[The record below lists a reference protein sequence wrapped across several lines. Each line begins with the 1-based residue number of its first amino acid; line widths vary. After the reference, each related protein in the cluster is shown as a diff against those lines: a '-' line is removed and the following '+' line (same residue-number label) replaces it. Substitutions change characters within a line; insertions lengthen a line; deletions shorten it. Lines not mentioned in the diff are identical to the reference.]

1 MKGASLALPL
11 LFCKTGNKMG
21 GLASYLTMDAQTM
34 PKPWQCT
41 EMELRKLPLE
51 ISLPRRMECVNA
63 LQGVKRPV
71 AAIQSARDGLRSL
84 IEKAENTGWQKS
96 EMEKGRRALAMLEG
110 LD

>member
-1 MKGASLALPL
+1 
-11 LFCKTGNKMG
+11 MG

-96 EMEKGRRALAMLEG
+96 ETEKGRRALAMLEG

>member
-1 MKGASLALPL
+1 MEV
-11 LFCKTGNKMG
+11 
-21 GLASYLTMDAQTM
+21 MDTQTM

-71 AAIQSARDGLRSL
+71 AAIQSARDGLRLL

-96 EMEKGRRALAMLEG
+96 ETEKGRRALAMLDG
-110 LD
+110 LE